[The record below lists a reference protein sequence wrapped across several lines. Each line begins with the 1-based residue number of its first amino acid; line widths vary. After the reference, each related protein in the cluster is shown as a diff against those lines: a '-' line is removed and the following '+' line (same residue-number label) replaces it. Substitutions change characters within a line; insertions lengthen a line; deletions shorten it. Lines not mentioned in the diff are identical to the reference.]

1 MLQIIQSC
9 LYGEELYEE
18 VIIGLSKVLLSNI
31 EGAGM
36 LPPPSTIFNTDL
48 DNNPT
53 WEPETCGTCEKHC
66 GNDWCVTKEN
76 GDEKK

>member
-1 MLQIIQSC
+1 
-9 LYGEELYEE
+9 
-18 VIIGLSKVLLSNI
+18 
-31 EGAGM
+31 M